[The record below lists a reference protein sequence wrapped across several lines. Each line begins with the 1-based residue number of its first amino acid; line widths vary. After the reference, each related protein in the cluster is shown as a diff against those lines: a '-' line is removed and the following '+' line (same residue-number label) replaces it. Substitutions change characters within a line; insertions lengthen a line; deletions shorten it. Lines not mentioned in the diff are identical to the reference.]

1 MDIDPSGIYYSIG
14 LLISLFA
21 SIFFSIIKI
30 IFSSTDKDSLPID
43 DEKLRYYIS
52 KIDTILE
59 NRSKFSVIVSCGKTF
74 FNTVFSIF
82 MYLLIIKLFPG
93 KSYTIIVISTIVI
106 ATVFLSLLA
115 YSIPRAFILF
125 YHNRF
130 IIVSYYIYIL
140 FRFFFTT
147 LASIMLAS
155 HNFILKL
162 LHFDEKFA
170 FLSDNEKSRLNDTD
184 TNEDS
189 LDIHEKRMIRR
200 IFELGETTAKEIM
213 LPRVDIKA
221 LDITTDYQTVLS
233 TIRDAG
239 HSRIP
244 VYKGNIDSIVG
255 ILYAKDILSWICDNP
270 NSEWTLEK
278 LLKKPQF
285 VPTSKKIDDLMHELK
300 KNHIHIAIV
309 VDEYGGTAG
318 IVTMEDILEEIVGDI
333 QDEYDSEE
341 EPVVK
346 ISENIYHIKP
356 HIELDNLAEII
367 NIPLNID
374 DVEYNTLS
382 GLFYQE
388 YGDVPKENTE
398 FEFSGLRLKIIKMDN
413 QRIEKVELEVLRTN
427 DHPSNSDN
435 SSKNNEN

>member
-1 MDIDPSGIYYSIG
+1 LDNDPSVIYYSIG
-14 LLISLFA
+14 LLVSLFA

-59 NRSKFSVIVSCGKTF
+59 NKSKFSVTVSCGKTF
-74 FNTVFSIF
+74 FNIVFSILLF
-82 MYLLIIKLFPG
+82 LLIIQLLPEKA
-93 KSYTIIVISTIVI
+93 YIITAISTII
-106 ATVFLSLLA
+106 ITTVFLSLLA

-130 IIVSYYIYIL
+130 IIVSYHLYIL
-140 FRFFFTT
+140 FRFFFST
-147 LASIMLAS
+147 LASIMLVS
-155 HNFILKL
+155 HTLILKL

-170 FLSDNEKSRLNDTD
+170 FLSDNEKSRLNDSD
-184 TNEDS
+184 TNEDA
-189 LDIHEKRMIRR
+189 LDIHEKKMIRR
-200 IFELGETTAKEIM
+200 IFDLGETTVKEIM

-233 TIRDAG
+233 TVRDAG

-244 VYKGNIDSIVG
+244 VFKGNIDSIVG

-270 NSEWTLEK
+270 DGEWNLER

-318 IVTMEDILEEIVGDI
+318 IVTMEDIIEEIVGDI
-333 QDEYDSEE
+333 KDEYDSEE
-341 EPVVK
+341 EPVIK

-356 HIELDNLAEII
+356 QIELDNLAEII
-367 NIPLNID
+367 NIPLNVD

-388 YGDVPKENTE
+388 YGEVPKENTE
-398 FEFSGLRLKIIKMDN
+398 FEFNGLRLKIIKMDN
-413 QRIEKVELEVLRTN
+413 QRIKKVELEVLRSN
-427 DHPSNSDN
+427 DHPGNS
-435 SSKNNEN
+435 ENTS

>member
-1 MDIDPSGIYYSIG
+1 MDNDPSVIYYSIG
-14 LLISLFA
+14 LLVSLFA

-59 NRSKFSVIVSCGKTF
+59 NKSKFSVTVSCGKTF
-74 FNTVFSIF
+74 FNIVFSILLF
-82 MYLLIIKLFPG
+82 LLIIQLLPEKA
-93 KSYTIIVISTIVI
+93 YIITAISTII
-106 ATVFLSLLA
+106 ITTVFLSLLA

-130 IIVSYYIYIL
+130 IIVSYHLYIL
-140 FRFFFTT
+140 FRFFFST
-147 LASIMLAS
+147 LASIMLVS
-155 HNFILKL
+155 HTLILKL

-170 FLSDNEKSRLNDTD
+170 FLSDNEKSRLNDSD
-184 TNEDS
+184 TNEDA
-189 LDIHEKRMIRR
+189 LDIHEKKMIRR
-200 IFELGETTAKEIM
+200 IFDLGETTVKEIM

-233 TIRDAG
+233 TVRDAG

-244 VYKGNIDSIVG
+244 VFKGNIDSIVG

-270 NSEWTLEK
+270 DGEWNLER

-318 IVTMEDILEEIVGDI
+318 IVTMEDIIEEIVGDI
-333 QDEYDSEE
+333 KDEYDSEE
-341 EPVVK
+341 EPVIK

-356 HIELDNLAEII
+356 QIELDNLAEII
-367 NIPLNID
+367 NIPLNVD

-388 YGDVPKENTE
+388 YGEVPKENTE
-398 FEFSGLRLKIIKMDN
+398 FEFNGLRLKIIKMDN
-413 QRIEKVELEVLRTN
+413 QRIK
-427 DHPSNSDN
+427 
-435 SSKNNEN
+435 